1 MGSCQLVPRGTACGP
16 WGGFQSP
23 CLWLS
28 CPEQIPWSKMHH
40 PISPQGAGP
49 LGDSGLRPALSGHSR
64 GGGIPDRLLPQGL
77 PERTPPT
84 PKRGVTCLLSLRGLP
99 HVKPLGLK
107 APSTPLV
114 SWLGGLSDGL
124 IAEVVG
130 GSSWTWAPP
139 ELQACPWRA
148 TGGARGRLRASPFPP
163 LG

>member
-77 PERTPPT
+77 PP
-84 PKRGVTCLLSLRGLP
+84 RGAC
-99 HVKPLGLK
+99 
-107 APSTPLV
+107 A
-114 SWLGGLSDGL
+114 DGT
-124 IAEVVG
+124 AA
-130 GSSWTWAPP
+130 SCQWAIFTL
-139 ELQACPWRA
+139 EDRCVR
-148 TGGARGRLRASPFPP
+148 
-163 LG
+163 